1 MLFLSLTLQLKLAL
15 LTMMSLS
22 AFYKYSRRSI
32 RYIGIVYLITGQT
45 RVDSVHEITL
55 DYNKQSIKA
64 KKYHLDKNIEKPT
77 IHFFFLFNKAE
88 V

>member
-64 KKYHLDKNIEKPT
+64 KKYHLDNEYREAY
-77 IHFFFLFNKAE
+77 HSFLFSFQ
-88 V
+88 